1 MQKIEMPKDV
11 QAMTVLVVDDDVEA
25 LEEMQDIVDLEG
37 WNAIIA
43 DDVDMA
49 LEVLE
54 WYPYIGVVVTDVHF
68 RDPKGDMSNGIQLI
82 SRAKARYPDR
92 GIKFILLSG
101 DPDAAKS
108 IEQLGAIEFLSK
120 PLDADRLIAAIKP
133 VEDEDAARFSGQ
145 PVSLDRL
152 EVVQNTT
159 QKLHD
164 QRVMAK
170 KVVQ

>member
-1 MQKIEMPKDV
+1 MQKIEIPKDV
-11 QAMTVLVVDDDVEA
+11 QAMTVLVVDDDAEA

-54 WYPYIGVVVTDVHF
+54 WYPDIGVVVTDVHF
-68 RDPKGDMSNGIQLI
+68 RDPTGDMSNGIQLI
-82 SRAKARYPDR
+82 SRAKARHPDR

-133 VEDEDAARFSGQ
+133 VEEDDAARFSGQ
-145 PVSLDRL
+145 PVSLNHL
-152 EVVQNTT
+152 EVVQDTT

-170 KVVQ
+170 KVAQ

>member
-11 QAMTVLVVDDDVEA
+11 QAMTVLVVDDDAEA
-25 LEEMQDIVDLEG
+25 LDEMQDIVDLEG

-54 WYPYIGVVVTDVHF
+54 WYPYISVVVTDVHF
-68 RDPKGDMSNGIQLI
+68 RDPTGDMSNGAQLI

-108 IEQLGAIEFLSK
+108 IEQVGAIEFLSK
-120 PLDADRLIAAIKP
+120 PLDADRLIAAIK
-133 VEDEDAARFSGQ
+133 SGAEGIAPSPSEPPAPSYLLQ
-145 PVSLDRL
+145 A
-152 EVVQNTT
+152 VQDTT
-159 QKLHD
+159 QRLHD
-164 QRVMAK
+164 QRVKA
-170 KVVQ
+170 QEGAQ